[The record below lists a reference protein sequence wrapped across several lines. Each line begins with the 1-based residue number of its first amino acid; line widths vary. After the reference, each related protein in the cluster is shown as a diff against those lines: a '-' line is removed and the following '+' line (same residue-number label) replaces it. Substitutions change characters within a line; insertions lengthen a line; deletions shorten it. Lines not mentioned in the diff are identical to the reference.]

1 MTYALA
7 VREIFAKFST
17 KALPPGCKTEEI
29 YLPLVKALL
38 LPDEELLPCHCGNKK
53 TEKREIFIYFLEFI
67 VNFKIL
73 LALIIFMTFKNFCA
87 PREKKHDQQLLRRAL
102 LLCVLLKVTSVHI

>member
-7 VREIFAKFST
+7 VRAIFAKVSM

-29 YLPLVKALL
+29 YLPLVKAVL
-38 LPDEELLPCHCGNKK
+38 LPDKDSPLSLRHQKLS
-53 TEKREIFIYFLEFI
+53 EKREILIYFLEFI

-73 LALIIFMTFKNFCA
+73 LALTVFMTLKNFRS

>member
-7 VREIFAKFST
+7 VREIFAKFSM

-29 YLPLVKALL
+29 YLPLVKVVL
-38 LPDEELLPCHCGNKK
+38 LPDEELLPCHYGTKS
-53 TEKREIFIYFLEFI
+53 EKREIFIYFLEFI

-73 LALIIFMTFKNFCA
+73 LALIVFMTLKNFRS
-87 PREKKHDQQLLRRAL
+87 PREKKQDQQLLCRAL
-102 LLCVLLKVTSVHI
+102 LVCVLLKATSVHI